1 VYQGAED
8 LTQSEVFMFNLFS
21 GYGLYFLFSLPAL
34 ILGLWAQS
42 KVKSAFNKYSRVR
55 NMMGMT
61 GAEVARR
68 ILNANQMSNVRI
80 EETNGFLSDHYDP
93 GKKVLRLSP
102 EIYRSNSVA
111 AAGVAA
117 HEAGHALQDKDG
129 YLFLQVR
136 TFMVPAVQIGSW
148 LGPIIF
154 FIGLLMASQMG
165 TSLAWIGLF
174 LFAAT
179 AAFTLITLPVEMNA
193 TQRAKNWLLNNGM
206 VYPSEMTGINSV
218 LDAAALTYVASAVQA
233 VTTVMYYAFI
243 LMGRPRR
250 N

>member
-1 VYQGAED
+1 
-8 LTQSEVFMFNLFS
+8 MFFLS
-21 GYGLYFLFSLPAL
+21 GGYGLYFLFSLPAL

-42 KVKSAFNKYSRVR
+42 KVKSAFNKYSKVR
-55 NMMGMT
+55 NMLGMT
-61 GAEVARR
+61 GAEVARK
-68 ILNANQMSNVRI
+68 ILNANQLSNIQI

-117 HEAGHALQDKDG
+117 HEVGHALQDQGG
-129 YLFLQVR
+129 YLPLQLR
-136 TFMVPAVQIGSW
+136 TFLVPTVQIGSW

-154 FIGLLMASQMG
+154 FLGMIISTPLG
-165 TSLAWIGLF
+165 TNLAWIGLI

-179 AAFTLITLPVEMNA
+179 AAFTLVTLPVELDA
-193 TQRAKNWLLNNGM
+193 TRRAKAWLLNSGM
-206 VYPSEMTGINSV
+206 IYPSEMTGINSV
-218 LDAAALTYVASAVQA
+218 LDAAALTYVAAAIQA
-233 VTTVMYYAFI
+233 ITTVMYYAFI
-243 LMGRPRR
+243 LIGRPRR